1 MLELAIAF
9 VYSASIMA
17 NLSGPQ
23 PDVQFCPRCKGDLR
37 NLERREMR
45 SKGYPRKDG
54 TVSPHT
60 HSYECRECKHRFEI
74 NQEQ

>member
-1 MLELAIAF
+1 MLELRIAF
-9 VYSASIMA
+9 IYPASIMA

-37 NLERREMR
+37 NLERHEMR
-45 SKGYPRKDG
+45 SKGNVRKDG